1 MVNQNGSNELMN
13 NQVCEDDEIDLLD
26 LAVVLAENWK
36 LLVFGPLLIGVV
48 ALVFA
53 SIWPKTYESE
63 ALLSVSVGSG
73 SPVNGA
79 QIKKLAATKNFL
91 EGVSSRLGLSK
102 REFDDDE
109 FRKLFD
115 VITGRKDGT
124 VTIRA
129 RGSSPEEAEQLAQA
143 VIDELYNRVKP
154 TGAALERLQQL
165 LKQEKASLEES
176 VKLEEKLAKT
186 IQTGKKVDEAL
197 LKGYAELSRA
207 NSGKRAAIVNLE
219 AQINGLTP
227 SNLLGLTPSNLLAP
241 PSLPEKPAKPKV
253 GLITIL
259 AVVVSGIFLL
269 LFVFIRHGLRSA
281 ATSPDAA
288 EKIQRIRAAFGL
300 RKG

>member
-13 NQVCEDDEIDLLD
+13 NQVCEDDEIDFLD

-176 VKLEEKLAKT
+176 VKLEEKLVKT
-186 IQTGKKVDEAL
+186 FQTGKKVDEAL
-197 LKGYAELSRA
+197 LKGYAELSRV

-219 AQINGLTP
+219 TQID
-227 SNLLGLTPSNLLAP
+227 GLTPSNLLAP